1 MHMLYNLAEMAFTD
15 ELLGKNVTKDD
26 LAIAEK
32 WLYLFAQRLGVE
44 QAKVIRSFVADEL
57 VTLYTYREACVRKAY
72 SLPGAY
78 GRGGETDDFY
88 GKKLSYIESR
98 IKRLESTITPEELTG
113 NPTDY
118 SGYRSCEIFRG

>member
-1 MHMLYNLAEMAFTD
+1 MLYDLAEMAFMD

-57 VTLYTYREACVRKAY
+57 VTLYTYRETCVRKAY
-72 SLPGAY
+72 SLPGVAAK
-78 GRGGETDDFY
+78 RTTFTA
-88 GKKLSYIESR
+88 KNLHISR
-98 IKRLESTITPEELTG
+98 VE
-113 NPTDY
+113 
-118 SGYRSCEIFRG
+118 